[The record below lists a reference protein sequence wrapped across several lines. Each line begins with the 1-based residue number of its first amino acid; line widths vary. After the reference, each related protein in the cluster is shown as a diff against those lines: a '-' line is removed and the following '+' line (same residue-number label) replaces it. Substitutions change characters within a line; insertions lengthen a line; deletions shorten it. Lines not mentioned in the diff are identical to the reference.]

1 MNIVQSSSIVVVNS
15 LKVINAGMD
24 QMTDTTAIMTQ
35 TFIPSVAVKTPK
47 PAKAQNRPM
56 DGMPIA
62 DLQPFHAGYLIF

>member
-1 MNIVQSSSIVVVNS
+1 MNIVQSSSIVVVNL

-24 QMTDTTAIMTQ
+24 QMTDTAATMSQ

-62 DLQPFHAGYLIF
+62 D

>member
-1 MNIVQSSSIVVVNS
+1 MFRKLARLTVMNIVQSSSIVVVNL

-24 QMTDTTAIMTQ
+24 QMTDTAATMSQ

-62 DLQPFHAGYLIF
+62 D